1 MRRQQTVRLR
11 FAAAVG
17 SPELPDVNV
26 LLQQPELE
34 AGMGGQLP
42 MIKGKTGLYHFA
54 GWLWTHRRRSQRHV
68 AKAMTLEPHY

>member
-1 MRRQQTVRLR
+1 MRRQQTLRLR

-34 AGMGGQLP
+34 AGMVYLA
-42 MIKGKTGLYHFA
+42 KLFV
-54 GWLWTHRRRSQRHV
+54 THLDRRL
-68 AKAMTLEPHY
+68 AKVL